1 MASRASFTQSGQ
13 SESVCRGQPSVGFVF
28 SHDFK
33 SGLSDHF
40 GVNDGFGRCL
50 LKNWIVLNVT
60 SASLQTAAS
69 TVLKTCVRSVFGILL
84 YPSGQKFNFQF
95 VYCRARRAPRPLR
108 NITTLPRPNSQTNKS
123 FPAYSL
129 PIPNAQIYPP
139 ALNGHLGRSNG
150 SFPQRM
156 GKLGVRKGGYS
167 LAAFE
172 PFSDICFLRKCFRRL
187 CRCEL

>member
-50 LKNWIVLNVT
+50 LKPWTVLNVT

-69 TVLKTCVRSVFGILL
+69 TVPKRCVRSVFGILL

-129 PIPNAQIYPP
+129 PITLAQIYPLP
-139 ALNGHLGRSNG
+139 LSGHFGRPNGN
-150 SFPQRM
+150 FPQRM
-156 GKLGVRKGGYS
+156 AQTRGTKGGS
-167 LAAFE
+167 LPDRIRAIFPHLLPSEVSSA
-172 PFSDICFLRKCFRRL
+172 PV
-187 CRCEL
+187 

>member
-40 GVNDGFGRCL
+40 GVNEGFGRCL

-84 YPSGQKFNFQF
+84 YPSGQKLTSSLFIAGPEEPPGP
-95 VYCRARRAPRPLR
+95 CE
-108 NITTLPRPNSQTNKS
+108 TLQPYHAKT
-123 FPAYSL
+123 
-129 PIPNAQIYPP
+129 
-139 ALNGHLGRSNG
+139 
-150 SFPQRM
+150 
-156 GKLGVRKGGYS
+156 
-167 LAAFE
+167 
-172 PFSDICFLRKCFRRL
+172 
-187 CRCEL
+187 